1 MIEEVQEVNEV
12 EVVEV
17 DGNIDFQLDQA
28 DITLYA
34 LLGSP
39 PPGTMGFW
47 VRLKDIG
54 L

>member
-17 DGNIDFQLDQA
+17 DDNVEFQLDQA

-39 PPGTMGFW
+39 
-47 VRLKDIG
+47 
-54 L
+54 

>member
-17 DGNIDFQLDQA
+17 DDNAEFQLDQA

-39 PPGTMGFW
+39 SPGIMRVLG
-47 VRLKDIG
+47 
-54 L
+54 